1 MARGSHR
8 LLFLLLG
15 MAAFSGAV
23 WAQAVAARAT
33 SDGKITVRMLDAKTG
48 RLIPTSDFLIRVD
61 HEDEMHAHA
70 NWVTQNED
78 GTGALTLPANAII
91 VSVQGKYNSSTEI
104 YVNCDS
110 VEKNTLPVLHWYTI
124 AEILKTGI
132 VAPNQCSKLKDI
144 AKPGEF
150 VLFVRKLNFREQ
162 YRDFQP

>member
-15 MAAFSGAV
+15 MAICCGPLL
-23 WAQAVAARAT
+23 AQAVVARAT
-33 SDGKITVRMLDAKTG
+33 DDGKIIVRMLDAKTG
-48 RLIPTSDFLIRVD
+48 HLIPTSDFLIRVD
-61 HEDEMHAHA
+61 HEDEMSAHA

-91 VSVQGKYNSSTEI
+91 VSIQGKYNSSTEI

-110 VEKNTLPVLHWYTI
+110 VEKNTQPFIHWYKV

-132 VAPNQCSKLKDI
+132 IAPNNCSKLKDI

-150 VLFVRKLNFREQ
+150 VFFVRKLNFREQ
-162 YRDFQP
+162 YKDFQP